1 MAEAHGGG
9 AATITR
15 PGLSPVTFPQ
25 LGESVVEGTVLQWLV
40 KIGDTVEEDQLLT
53 EIETEKVVAEIPSPF
68 KGVVKEFAVEI
79 GQTVPVGT
87 TLLWIETDKAAA
99 DAAAQSPSPTQP
111 AEQPT
116 RDTPAMDQF
125 AADLENTQPQ
135 PSAPQQSPQP
145 AQQASGTNGAKEQ
158 AASGDMSR
166 MYSPAV
172 RKLAMEYGIDPA
184 TVKGTG
190 AGGRVTR

>member
-1 MAEAHGGG
+1 M
-9 AATITR
+9 
-15 PGLSPVTFPQ
+15 
-25 LGESVVEGTVLQWLV
+25 
-40 KIGDTVEEDQLLT
+40 LT
-53 EIETEKVVAEIPSPF
+53 DIETEKVFTEIPSPF

-99 DAAAQSPSPTQP
+99 GAAAQKPSPTQP

-116 RDTPAMDQF
+116 KETPAMDQF
-125 AADLENTQPQ
+125 AADMENTQPQ
-135 PSAPQQSPQP
+135 PSAPQQASQP
-145 AQQASGTNGAKEQ
+145 AQQAAGTNGAKAQ

-172 RKLAMEYGIDPA
+172 RKLA
-184 TVKGTG
+184 
-190 AGGRVTR
+190 